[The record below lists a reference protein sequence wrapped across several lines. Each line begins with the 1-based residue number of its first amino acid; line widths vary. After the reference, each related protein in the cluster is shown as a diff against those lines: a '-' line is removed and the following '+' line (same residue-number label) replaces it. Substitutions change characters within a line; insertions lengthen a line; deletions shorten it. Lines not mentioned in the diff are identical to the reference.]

1 MISDITDHIV
11 FGELVKLYGFKRQ
24 FKDNCT
30 THLVVFDDKD
40 LHKSKKL
47 QYVKDFKKKP
57 EIVCLDWLIECME
70 TGKVPDSKKYEVSS
84 TKES

>member
-47 QYVKDFKKKP
+47 QYVKDFRTKP
-57 EIVCLDWLIECME
+57 DIVSLEWLIECME
-70 TGKVPDSKKYEVSS
+70 TGKVPDSNLYEVS
-84 TKES
+84 TA